1 MTSWID
7 RLEQRVGLKPKDEP
21 EPPLSLD
28 ERKDVLA
35 ISGEAISVISEMMG
49 ALPWMAEDEKLRA
62 LAQEVLD
69 GHERLAVVIAEQDRA
84 EQMKARSTDVG

>member
-1 MTSWID
+1 MSWID
-7 RLEQRVGLKPKDEP
+7 KLEQRVGLKPKDEP
-21 EPPLSLD
+21 EETLTLE

-35 ISGEAISVISEMMG
+35 ISGEAISVIGEMMG
-49 ALPWMAEDEKLRA
+49 ALPWMAEDEKLRE
-62 LAQEVLD
+62 LAQAVVD